1 MTRGVAA
8 SAALAAIALV
18 GSPFFGWFPLVR
30 LPALLLP
37 VLIVAFVMAR
47 PWRWSSRDIDTLA
60 AWTPEPRTVWI
71 ATLVT
76 GAVLAWIVLTR
87 FRSGDINAVDFT
99 VYFDRPLYQTAHGRL
114 MFVETADLPD
124 FSHRS
129 QFAVHAYYILPIL
142 APLYRIAATP
152 FWLLALSVV
161 AVVLGALHTFRI
173 VRQLSGVGLVAA
185 AAAFAFVLNA
195 NTARTLLYGFH
206 PEVLYA
212 WLIPAAID
220 AAIHRRRWW
229 FLAAVIAA
237 AAVKEDAILPLVAM
251 AVTLALAVPVAREEW
266 WLYLAAPP
274 AIAAANLAAYY
285 AWVLPIF
292 ASSSNPVYAAF
303 WIDYGP
309 TPARAVIGMLS
320 RPLDV
325 ARSVAT
331 SGILRVLMPHALL
344 PLIGWRWIAG
354 ILPLVILYGASSNS
368 QVRDFG
374 IYYSMVTVPFL
385 TLGSAFGAL
394 VVARALLARERG
406 GPRRGG
412 IGRVPRR
419 RAGLRRSRGLQP
431 ASLEVRSGRDARRHR
446 EPGVRAGGPRAE
458 RAVSARGLRRTPRP
472 ADARDAERSEY
483 GGAIALLA
491 PALNAYPFEKG
502 QLDALAQRAQP
513 TPGSGGIV
521 IVRRP

>member
-18 GSPFFGWFPLVR
+18 GSPLFGWFPLVR

-37 VLIVAFVMAR
+37 VLIVEFVMAR
-47 PWRWSSRDIDTLA
+47 PWRWSSRDMDTLA

-71 ATLVT
+71 ATIVT

-99 VYFDRPLYQTAHGRL
+99 VYFDRPLYQAAHGRL

-309 TPARAVIGMLS
+309 TPARAMIGMLS

-394 VVARALLARERG
+394 VVARALLAHDATA
-406 GPRRGG
+406 
-412 IGRVPRR
+412 RVAAASVVFLAAALVYGD
-419 RAGLRRSRGLQP
+419 RAGYSLRPWRSEVAATPGVI
-431 ASLEVRSGRDARRHR
+431 ASLASEPVVLVQSALYPHAGYDGRLVLLTR
-446 EPGVRAGGPRAE
+446 ETLSDPKY
-458 RAVSARGLRRTPRP
+458 S
-472 ADARDAERSEY
+472 
-483 GGAIALLA
+483 GAIALLA

-502 QLDALAQRAQP
+502 QLDALAQRGQS

>member
-8 SAALAAIALV
+8 SAAVAAIALV
-18 GSPFFGWFPLVR
+18 GGPVFGWFPLVR

-37 VLIVAFVMAR
+37 VLAAAFVIAR
-47 PWRWSSRDIDTLA
+47 PWRWSPRDIEGLA
-60 AWTPEPRTVWI
+60 AWTPSPRTVWI
-71 ATLVT
+71 ATFVT
-76 GAVLAWIVLTR
+76 AAVLAWIVLTR

-99 VYFDRPLYQTAHGRL
+99 VYFDRPLYQTAQGRPL
-114 MFVETADLPD
+114 FVETADLPD

-129 QFAVHAYYILPIL
+129 QFAVHAYYILLLL

-152 FWLLALSVV
+152 YWLLALSIAAV
-161 AVVLGALHTFRI
+161 ALGALHAFRI
-173 VRQLSGVGLVAA
+173 VRRLSGVGLVAA

-229 FLAAVIAA
+229 FLAAVLAA
-237 AAVKEDAILPLVAM
+237 AAVKEDAILPLFAM
-251 AVTLALAVPVAREEW
+251 SVTLALAGRVARDDR
-266 WLYLAAPP
+266 WLCLAAPP
-274 AIAAANLAAYY
+274 AIALANLAAYY

-292 ASSSNPVYAAF
+292 AFSSNPVYAGF

-309 TPARAVIGMLS
+309 TPARAAIGMLS

-325 ARSVAT
+325 ARSVAG
-331 SGILRVLMPHALL
+331 SGFLRVLLPHALL

-354 ILPLVILYGASSNS
+354 IVPLVVLYGASSNS

-394 VVARALLARERG
+394 VVARALLAREAAA
-406 GPRRGG
+406 
-412 IGRVPRR
+412 RVAAASVVFLAALLVYGD
-419 RAGLRRSRGLQP
+419 RAGYSLRPWRS
-431 ASLEVRSGRDARRHR
+431 EVA
-446 EPGVRAGGPRAE
+446 A
-458 RAVSARGLRRTPRP
+458 TPRVIATLASEP
-472 ADARDAERSEY
+472 VVLVQSALYPHAGYDGRLVLLTRETLADPNYS
-483 GGAIALLA
+483 GAITLLA

-502 QLDALAQRAQP
+502 DLDALAQRGQP
-513 TPGSGGIV
+513 VPGSAGI
-521 IVRRP
+521 ILVRRP